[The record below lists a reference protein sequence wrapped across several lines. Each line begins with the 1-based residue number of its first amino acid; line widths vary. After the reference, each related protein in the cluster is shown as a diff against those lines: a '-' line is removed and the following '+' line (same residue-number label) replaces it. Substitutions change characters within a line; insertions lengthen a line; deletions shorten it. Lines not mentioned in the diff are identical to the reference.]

1 MQDMIN
7 GTLCFIRVGQR
18 SIKRHHY
25 TINLGSTRIWC
36 TSRFS
41 ICWHISLNSMHSA
54 ITLILNGL
62 SKNYLK
68 PKRTTRFS
76 RWWHL
81 LPLFQLILFNLFVIS
96 NFKRITWQRVPENPG
111 LHSHWYPLMRS
122 VHFPPCMQG
131 SLLHSS
137 TFVSHSVPVYPGWQT
152 QMNELI
158 RSWVTIIMHVNG
170 RNKHL

>member
-1 MQDMIN
+1 
-7 GTLCFIRVGQR
+7 
-18 SIKRHHY
+18 
-25 TINLGSTRIWC
+25 
-36 TSRFS
+36 
-41 ICWHISLNSMHSA
+41 MHSA

-158 RSWVTIIMHVNG
+158 RSWVTIIMHVIGEINIY
-170 RNKHL
+170 NVFPWAIPCKISAHLMLSFYSLLYRLAVIVVLCIKGIR